1 MTKSPEVG
9 DGQRLKD
16 VVLDGSLAPSSS
28 PDIEHERKVAI
39 YDLIESNSFKLPGR
53 MDGPYTLR
61 LSIAE
66 GRLLLDI
73 ANAAGAPCIVIG
85 LALSPFRRIIKDYF
99 MICESYYQAIRTSTP
114 SQIETIDMA
123 RRGLHNEGSEVLK
136 QRLDGKIETDLET
149 ARRLFTLVCVLHW
162 RG

>member
-9 DGQRLKD
+9 DSQRLKD

-39 YDLIESNSFKLPGR
+39 YDLIESNSFKLPSR
-53 MDGPYTLR
+53 DDGPYILR

-99 MICESYYQAIRTSTP
+99 MICESYY
-114 SQIETIDMA
+114 
-123 RRGLHNEGSEVLK
+123 
-136 QRLDGKIETDLET
+136 
-149 ARRLFTLVCVLHW
+149 RLFAHPLRARSRRSTWPGAACTM
-162 RG
+162 REAKS